1 MGNAHRT
8 YDELLA
14 DRDLTDS
21 EKSRLRAEATLGS
34 AAAVMI
40 QRADQKTAQLLLD
53 VANTVI
59 EWDPE
64 TQSNDLWLEVPPVHM
79 DQFTK
84 EVVEHIREVCV
95 EISRRRGYNLDWV
108 GVREILPE
116 VGPDWREL
124 VRDQI
129 SVERPTN
136 QAQRIQSE
144 PRRYTQDGLL
154 FTNEGERTVY
164 RALRKIQEKE
174 FPREETIGIYPLP
187 RGRVREHTW
196 EPDILVTYKGRAG
209 VLEVD
214 GPSHNGRRALDR
226 TRDHVLL
233 DTGVAFVD
241 RVPVEA
247 IADPAELT
255 ATLRRFLRR
264 LGDSR

>member
-1 MGNAHRT
+1 MVNSHRT
-8 YDELLA
+8 YDEWLA
-14 DRDLTDS
+14 DDNLTDS
-21 EKSRLRAEATLGS
+21 EKNRLRAEVTLGN
-34 AAAVMI
+34 AAAIMV

-53 VANTVI
+53 VVNTVV

-64 TQSNDLWLEVPPVHM
+64 SRSEDLWLEVSPEHM
-79 DQFTK
+79 SQFTK
-84 EVVEHIREVCV
+84 EITEHIKEVCV
-95 EISRRRGYNLDWV
+95 EVSRRRGYDLDWV
-108 GVREILPE
+108 GVREVLPV

-129 SVERPTN
+129 SGKRPTN

-144 PRRYTQDGLL
+144 PRRYAEDGLL

-164 RALRKIQEKE
+164 RALKKIQEKE

-187 RGRVREHTW
+187 RGRVRAHTW

-233 DTGVAFVD
+233 DAGVAFVD
-241 RVPVEA
+241 RVPVEQ
-247 IADPAELT
+247 
-255 ATLRRFLRR
+255 
-264 LGDSR
+264 